1 MIVRQPHAE
10 HSLSLVAVS
19 VTIGEEL
26 REQPMS
32 VTADSSAVGTLS
44 AAQFLACSTAFTIM
58 LASMMQVTNSIT
70 SIVAVVP
77 MLRRLKPV
85 LTEPLEVYEDSAVP
99 GELSGRIDIN
109 RLSFGY
115 SEDAPPV
122 MTDVSFSVEPGE
134 LVAIV
139 GPSGC
144 GKSTLLRL
152 LLGFEKP
159 TTGTILYDGQD
170 LSSLDIAAVRRQCGV
185 VLQSAKTPTGTI
197 FKAIAGAQNFS
208 IEEAWEAAEMAGLR
222 EDIEAMPMGMHTV
235 LSESATLSGGQR
247 QRLVIAQALIRRPRI
262 LFFDEATSA
271 LDNETQRMVTDS
283 TKKLHATR
291 IVIAHRLS
299 TVLDA
304 DKVIVLSE
312 GRVAECGSPGELLDD
327 PNSIFRNLVRR
338 QIPEA

>member
-1 MIVRQPHAE
+1 
-10 HSLSLVAVS
+10 
-19 VTIGEEL
+19 
-26 REQPMS
+26 
-32 VTADSSAVGTLS
+32 
-44 AAQFLACSTAFTIM
+44 
-58 LASMMQVTNSIT
+58 
-70 SIVAVVP
+70 
-77 MLRRLKPV
+77 
-85 LTEPLEVYEDSAVP
+85 
-99 GELSGRIDIN
+99 
-109 RLSFGY
+109 
-115 SEDAPPV
+115 
-122 MTDVSFSVEPGE
+122 
-134 LVAIV
+134 
-139 GPSGC
+139 
-144 GKSTLLRL
+144 
-152 LLGFEKP
+152 
-159 TTGTILYDGQD
+159 
-170 LSSLDIAAVRRQCGV
+170 
-185 VLQSAKTPTGTI
+185 
-197 FKAIAGAQNFS
+197 
-208 IEEAWEAAEMAGLR
+208 
-222 EDIEAMPMGMHTV
+222 MGMHTV